1 MGLRNAEQ
9 EILRRL
15 ESKTLDA
22 QLRQILV
29 AGLNCSPFE
38 ADAVIDAAQE
48 VYFPFLEQHGEAL
61 SRPGQVTLVAV
72 AADEPAG
79 KSVADCAKCNVSL
92 TLHRGAED
100 DRLLAQKGPLG
111 FRRERIPELCQQAL
125 SQGALLTRED
135 LAWRIFMVGL
145 RTLSRDL
152 AWLRENDQRPLPLRS
167 TVHDIGPVLSH
178 RVEVVQLALA
188 GKTMTEICDIMR
200 HSPEAVAN
208 YLGTFTRCAQLARE
222 GFQSGQIAFVLRRG
236 QGLVERYLKLVEQ
249 CKNDKLQS
257 YQLDELLGVGRAA
270 GEKKLPG
277 GVHGR

>member
-61 SRPGQVTLVAV
+61 ARPGQVTLVAV

-125 SQGALLTRED
+125 SQGALLTRDD
-135 LAWRIFMVGL
+135 LA
-145 RTLSRDL
+145 RTI
-152 AWLRENDQRPLPLRS
+152 N
-167 TVHDIGPVLSH
+167 GP
-178 RVEVVQLALA
+178 
-188 GKTMTEICDIMR
+188 C
-200 HSPEAVAN
+200 
-208 YLGTFTRCAQLARE
+208 RCAVRCTI
-222 GFQSGQIAFVLRRG
+222 SVP
-236 QGLVERYLKLVEQ
+236 
-249 CKNDKLQS
+249 C
-257 YQLDELLGVGRAA
+257 
-270 GEKKLPG
+270 
-277 GVHGR
+277 